1 MASGTAPEEK
11 VDLYMAIT
19 RRAAQFAALGAAAA
33 LALAAC
39 GGSGGGGGG
48 SASPSNSSSSASGF
62 NAAASAVVNASD
74 KTGGT
79 LKLAAASD
87 CDSYDPARTYYAYC
101 WDLQRLFTRTLMA
114 FASAPGTAGTSVVPD
129 MATGPGESNADKTQW
144 TYHLQSGLKYSDG
157 SAITTKDIKYAVER
171 LFASDVINGGPSSYY
186 TSLLSDTYKGPYADP
201 TGDLTSVTTPDD
213 TTIVFN
219 LNKPFADFDYLMALP
234 TAGPVPQAKDTKA
247 DYGKMPVAS
256 GPFMISSYQAGK
268 ETDWV
273 RNPNW
278 DQATDKVRHPK
289 VDKVTLVVITDP
301 TDEDKRLMS
310 GDVDLLADGG
320 VQPETTAQILAD
332 PTKKANADN
341 PPTGF
346 IRYDVVF
353 QTVAPLDNK
362 ACREAIFYAFN
373 KAALRRINGGETAGD
388 ITGSMVPTLIPGY
401 EADYDPYPNGADH
414 TGDLEKAKAK
424 LAECGQPNG
433 FDLNYAYRN
442 VGLGPKA
449 LASVTENLGRV
460 GIKVHGTVASDPASY
475 YSTFIGS
482 PSNIVKMKLG
492 LAGAGWGADFPTPY
506 GFWQSIANSNAI
518 LPEGNSNYPSLKD
531 ATVDSSLEAL
541 TKETD
546 PAKVAELGKTVDHAV
561 MDAAVYL
568 PFVLDK
574 TFFYRNPRL
583 TNIYLNGGVGN
594 YYDYVN
600 VGTSDGM

>member
-1 MASGTAPEEK
+1 
-11 VDLYMAIT
+11 MAIT
-19 RRAAQFAALGAAAA
+19 RRATQFAALGAATA

-39 GGSGGGGGG
+39 GGGSGGGGG
-48 SASPSNSSSSASGF
+48 SAAPSTSASATPSGATGF
-62 NAAASAVVNASD
+62 NAAANSVVNASD

-79 LKLAAASD
+79 LKLGAQSD

-101 WDLQRLFTRTLMA
+101 WDIQRMFTRTLMA
-114 FASAPGTAGTSVVPD
+114 FKSAPGTEGTAVVPD
-129 MATGPGESNADKTQW
+129 MATGAGEANADKTQW
-144 TYHLQSGLKYSDG
+144 TYHLQPGLKYSDG
-157 SAITTKDIKYAVER
+157 SAITTKDIKYGIER

-234 TAGPVPQAKDTKA
+234 TSAPVPQAKDTKA
-247 DYGKMPVAS
+247 DYGKMPIAS
-256 GPFMISSYQAGK
+256 GPFMISSFQPGK
-268 ETDWV
+268 STEWV

-278 DQATDKVRHPK
+278 DQATDKVRTPK
-289 VDKVTLVVITDP
+289 VDKVSLVVITDP
-301 TDEDKRLMS
+301 ADADKRLLS
-310 GDVDLLADGG
+310 GAIDTFADTG
-320 VQPETTAQILAD
+320 VQPETIAQIIAD
-332 PTKKANADN
+332 PTKKANSDN
-341 PPTGF
+341 PATGF
-346 IRYDVVF
+346 IRYDAVF

-373 KAALRRINGGETAGD
+373 KAALLRINGGAYAGD
-388 ITGSMVPTLIPGY
+388 IAGSMVPTLIPGY

-414 TGDLEKAKAK
+414 TGDLAMAKQK
-424 LAECGQPNG
+424 LTECGQPNG

-460 GIKVHGTVASDPASY
+460 GIKVHGIVASDPASY

-482 PSNIVKMKLG
+482 PSNIVKLKLG

-531 ATVDSSLEAL
+531 ATVDSTLAAL
-541 TKETD
+541 TKEND
-546 PAKVAELGKTVDHAV
+546 PAKVADLGKTVSHAV

-600 VGTSDGM
+600 IGTSDGM